1 MDLSGYYKINRP
13 VVVDEIIDDEAVI
26 IHFDRGN
33 YYSLNKVGADIW
45 SFIESGATVSEIA
58 EAVSH
63 RYEGSRAIIENG
75 VGQLIV
81 ELQEED
87 LIVPDKAKGPA
98 SVQGLGVHLEPDPE
112 TERPDFEAP
121 ILRKYTDM
129 QDLLLLDPIHEVDEA
144 GWPGVKADR
153 SDENE

>member
-1 MDLSGYYKINRP
+1 MDLSRYFRINRP
-13 VVVDEIIDDEAVI
+13 VVIDEIFDDEVVI

-45 SFIESGATVSEIA
+45 SFIGSGSTVSKIV
-58 EAVSH
+58 EAVTH

-75 VGQLIV
+75 VDQLIV

-87 LIVPDKAKGPA
+87 LIVPDKAKRSA
-98 SVQGLGVHLEPDPE
+98 SVQGLGVHLDPDIE

-121 ILRKYTDM
+121 SLHKYTDM

-144 GWPGVKADR
+144 GWPSVKADS
-153 SDENE
+153 SDEDE